1 MEIELREPPAGLI
14 EALERL
20 GGYFAGRRTRQ
31 GLLARRLLGRT
42 SPGDAALA
50 DHLIRERRVATRMD
64 GSLGGDPVRT
74 AWAAWELMDLG
85 HDYQSAGTVRL
96 VGYLLSRLKP
106 ALPGPRPPVFL
117 EPETATGSPLTLP
130 NGCAFDDPDDAAFA
144 ASALVLRVVLRARGD
159 ERPAIRGHVEALRGS
174 EVLWAVQSG
183 RRRLD
188 RAAAALG
195 ALALAPLDLRD
206 GLESYAEMFAAAQQP
221 GGAWP
226 DADLYH
232 VLEAMIATGAPT
244 ANVVVQRAVPALLA
258 RQAADGAFDDHEER
272 GLIALRALL
281 RAS

>member
-1 MEIELREPPAGLI
+1 MEIGLREPPAGLM

-20 GGYFAGRRTRQ
+20 GMYFAERRTRQ
-31 GLLARRLLGRT
+31 GLLARRLLGRV

-64 GSLGGDPVRT
+64 GSLGGDAVRT

-96 VGYLLSRLKP
+96 VGYLLSRLVP
-106 ALPGPRPPVFL
+106 AAQSPPAFL
-117 EPETATGSPLTLP
+117 EPGALVTVPLVLP
-130 NGCAFDDPDDAAFA
+130 NGCSFDDPEEALVA
-144 ASALVLRVVLRARGD
+144 ASALALRVVLRARGD
-159 ERPAIRGHVEALRGS
+159 ERPAIRGYVTSLRDSEPLWALRVG
-174 EVLWAVQSG
+174 G
-183 RRRLD
+183 RPHDL
-188 RAAAALG
+188 AAAALG

-206 GLESYAEMFAAAQQP
+206 QLDHYAGVFADTQLPDGTWP
-221 GGAWP
+221 G
-226 DADLYH
+226 ADLYH

-244 ANVVVQRAVPALLA
+244 ANAVVQRAAPALIA
-258 RQAADGAFDDHEER
+258 RQGPDGAFGDHEER